1 MPGMVNVA
9 VWADS
14 TGTECRP
21 TKGKLP
27 RELAE
32 RLRQLLETP
41 EG

>member
-1 MPGMVNVA
+1 MVNVA

-14 TGTECRP
+14 TCTECRP

-27 RELAE
+27 QELVE
-32 RLRQLLETP
+32 RLKQLLETP